1 MGDVWGG
8 VLMPPKDH
16 KHAAGVVCVAMSAEQ
31 VTLLFDFADACGL
44 TQDEAMARLVECGF
58 EFWSEVDSF

>member
-1 MGDVWGG
+1 MS
-8 VLMPPKDH
+8 PKDH

-31 VTLLFDFADACGL
+31 VTRLFAFADACGL

-58 EFWSEVDSF
+58 EFLRDVEQG